1 MKKKKYYLMALAS
14 LLMAACSED
23 METSGPDEGNGGKDG
38 RELTFLFSGTSLTQK
53 LREALPRMRKTS

>member
-23 METSGPDEGNGGKDG
+23 METSGPGKTAGN
-38 RELTFLFSGTSLTQK
+38 
-53 LREALPRMRKTS
+53 